1 LKSNSFFKVEGVQE
15 DREKKQEVRKTE
27 RKPERINFFLKEKT
41 RKEEGKK
48 KGNKGKITQ
57 KWEMLHCL
65 WMICELVVQYHTVE
79 FAMKQNL
86 KAVKA
91 WKLLVLALEL
101 SR

>member
-1 LKSNSFFKVEGVQE
+1 MSPGRQGKKTRSSKN
-15 DREKKQEVRKTE
+15 REETRE
-27 RKPERINFFLKEKT
+27 NYFFLKEKT

-57 KWEMLHCL
+57 KWKMLHCL

>member
-1 LKSNSFFKVEGVQE
+1 MS
-15 DREKKQEVRKTE
+15 RESRKTGKKNKKFE
-27 RKPERINFFLKEKT
+27 KQRGNQRELIFFLKEKT